1 MVERSLKGGLMIS
14 GGDFNKIKIH
24 KKHKSKGRTYKAKP
38 WSRSKKRRYQF

>member
-1 MVERSLKGGLMIS
+1 MIS

-24 KKHKSKGRTYKAKP
+24 QKPKRIKAYKVKP